1 MQYVLYREGSIIRK
15 GEKTKQHV
23 IEQTSLL
30 LNRRGYLSTT
40 LSEITDATG
49 LQKGGLYNHF
59 RDKEELSL
67 ASFRHNCAALGEYVY
82 RAAEEAGP
90 NAVDRLLAYLTAY
103 CRVDYPGGCPI
114 ANMASETRF
123 VSEPLF
129 LQAKEAMDDVL
140 RFTEETIRTGIANR
154 EIRPEV
160 DARDA
165 SLFIFSMVEGAILM
179 HKLYPDAISM
189 LLERITRYVN
199 AELRLQVLS

>member
-1 MQYVLYREGSIIRK
+1 MRK

-40 LSEITDATG
+40 YPDQPDATG

-59 RDKEELSL
+59 RIKEELSL
-67 ASFRHNCAALGEYVY
+67 ASFKHNCAQLGEYVH

-90 NAVDRLLAYLTAY
+90 NAVDRARLSDRLL
-103 CRVDYPGGCPI
+103 PGRLSRRCPI

-123 VSEPLF
+123 VSEPLYQ
-129 LQAKEAMDDVL
+129 QAKEAMDDVL
-140 RFTEETIRTGIANR
+140 GFTEATIRTGIANG
-154 EIRPEV
+154 EVRPQV
-160 DARDA
+160 DAREA
-165 SLFIFSMVEGAILM
+165 AMFIFAMVEGAILM
-179 HKLYPDAISM
+179 QKLYPDAIEM

-199 AELRLQVLS
+199 TEVRLQTPTS